1 MKDLADIELDA
12 MLAPEPVRAAAISTY
27 IGIMTFLVI
36 AGRPPSE
43 TAVNENFVRAL
54 IACGAGPDDLQ
65 WAIEAGYLPQEGYV
79 IWDEVSREHA

>member
-27 IGIMTFLVI
+27 IGIVMFLAL
-36 AGRPPSE
+36 AGRAPSE
-43 TAVNENFVRAL
+43 AAVNENFVRAL
-54 IACGAGPDDLQ
+54 IACGAGPDLQ

-79 IWDEVSREHA
+79 IWDEVSHEHA